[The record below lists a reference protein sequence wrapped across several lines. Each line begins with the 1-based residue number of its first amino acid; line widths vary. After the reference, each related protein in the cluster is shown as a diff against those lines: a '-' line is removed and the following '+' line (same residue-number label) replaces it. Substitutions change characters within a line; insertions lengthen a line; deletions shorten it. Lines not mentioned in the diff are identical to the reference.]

1 MMMFKRLLVPLDGS
15 HLAESALPAAVY
27 LAVKMTAPVILIHV
41 IEKNAPEKVHGERH
55 LTTPE
60 HAIAYLA
67 EIAGRFFPSEVKV
80 ESHVHT
86 SEVSNVSQSIVQ
98 HIDEFS
104 PDLIVMCT
112 HGESGLK
119 NILYG
124 SIAQQVIGIG
134 KTPVLLIQPTEGE
147 SWPPFAI
154 HKIDIPVDGQ
164 PEHEQGIPIA
174 ADLAKF
180 LNASLHLILVVP
192 TLGTLKAE
200 RAATGR
206 FLPASMRI
214 MLDLAEEN
222 AETYLASQAEKLT
235 PLVKS
240 VTTEVSRGDP
250 ALAIAQTSE
259 TTGADLIV
267 LTTHGK
273 SGQDAFWASSVAPKV
288 SELTHI
294 PLLLV
299 PVYT

>member
-1 MMMFKRLLVPLDGS
+1 MFKRLLVPLDGS

-27 LAVKMTAPVILIHV
+27 LAIKMAAPVILIHV
-41 IEKNAPEKVHGERH
+41 IEKNAPEKVHGEQH

-60 HAIAYLA
+60 QAFAYLA
-67 EIAGRFFPSEVKV
+67 EISGRFFPPGVKV

-112 HGESGLK
+112 HGESGLLD
-119 NILYG
+119 ILYG

-134 KTPVLLIQPTEGE
+134 KTPVLLIQPAESE

-154 HKIDIPVDGQ
+154 HRIIIPVDGQ

-180 LNASLHLILVVP
+180 LNASLHLLMVVP

-206 FLPASMRI
+206 FLPASMRV

-222 AETYLASQAEKLT
+222 AETYLASHAEKLK
-235 PLVKS
+235 PIMNS

-250 ALAIAQTSE
+250 ASAIAHTSE
-259 TTGADLIV
+259 ATGADLIV

-299 PVYT
+299 PV